1 MIERVDEYCIIFAEF
16 QYPKANIKLI
26 MNKVREKL
34 RPIYKD
40 FVAEN
45 MPKETRVISYES
57 LR

>member
-1 MIERVDEYCIIFAEF
+1 MNIQKYSIFDL

-26 MNKVREKL
+26 MEKVKEKL
-34 RPIYKD
+34 KPIYKD

-45 MPKETRVISYES
+45 IPTETPVISYEK